1 MYFSL
6 EKYKLLEMHKRRGEK
21 TEEIQQ
27 PNKKRAIEKYK
38 YLRVF
43 EYGSIKQA

>member
-27 PNKKRAIEKYK
+27 PNKKRAIENTNTLE
-38 YLRVF
+38 YLNMA
-43 EYGSIKQA
+43 Q